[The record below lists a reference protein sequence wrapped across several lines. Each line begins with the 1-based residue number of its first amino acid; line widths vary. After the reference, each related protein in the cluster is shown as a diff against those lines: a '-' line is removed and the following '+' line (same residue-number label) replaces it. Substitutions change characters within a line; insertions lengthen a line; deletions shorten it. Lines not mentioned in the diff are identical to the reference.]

1 MGNINY
7 QELLAHLFTKE
18 PLTTTSKSWNYQSN
32 GCLYLASNG
41 NKPVKPIGCVPL
53 YWERPFRIAQHP
65 KENVYAYAT
74 SQTHNIN
81 NNETSCICLFY
92 PDFPVKSKYYHRQ
105 SDYPNHGFDIKPAF
119 SPDGKWIAFL
129 SMKKYGMIT
138 LVGDVLVVPYDSNG
152 KDVVNLTE
160 KLAISGMC
168 KEFQWSDNNT
178 LLVEYCEKGFSKV
191 CSISFDPNNPSFVA
205 EPHVLGNFKL
215 DSRVERGNY
224 KYTQDFCSLNGN
236 TQDLSFLNFGH
247 VEHCE
252 YKTTDGVTSYYW
264 FARPNP
270 DYNNGRTLLL
280 CQGGPH
286 HAWEPEIECGSFHIP
301 LLQHLGYSIIMPIV
315 RGMPGISQEFD
326 DQVRGDWGGQ
336 CIKDYLSAL
345 DTAIEKFELDKNNV
359 AVLGHSFGGFCAYS
373 MNVQH
378 PDRFRCVV
386 SESGPFNL
394 ESFLSDS
401 LTYDPQKGFIKNQT
415 MVCEMYNGLA
425 NPEGR
430 KIAEKMIREQSPD
443 NLINNCKDRCKPIL
457 IIHGEDDKR
466 VPCEQSKTAAE
477 AFNVAPILYQGEK
490 HCILKPQNII
500 DRYNKILTFLDD
512 HMK

>member
-74 SQTHNIN
+74 SQTHDIN

-138 LVGDVLVVPYDSNG
+138 LVGDVLVVPYNSNG

-168 KEFQWSDNNT
+168 KEFQWFDNNT
-178 LLVEYCEKGFSKV
+178 LLVEYCEKGYSKV
-191 CSISFDPNNPSFVA
+191 CSISFEHQNLLSIVKMN
-205 EPHVLGNFKL
+205 ELGNFKL
-215 DSRVERGNY
+215 DPHVERGDY
-224 KYTQDFCSLNGN
+224 KYTQNFVSSTVNNQDF
-236 TQDLSFLNFGH
+236 SFLNIGSVDRF
-247 VEHCE
+247 E
-252 YKTTDGVTSYYW
+252 YTTNDGITSYYW
-264 FARPNP
+264 FAQPNIK
-270 DYNNGRTLLL
+270 NGKTLLL

-286 HAWEPEIECGSFHIP
+286 HAWEPEIECGTFHIP
-301 LLQHLGYSIIMPIV
+301 LLQHLGYSIVMPIV
-315 RGMPGISQEFD
+315 RGMPGITQDFD

-336 CIKDYLSAL
+336 CIKDYLAAL
-345 DTAIEKFELDKNNV
+345 DTAIKDHDLDENNV

-386 SESGPFNL
+386 SESGPFDL
-394 ESFLSDS
+394 DSFLSDS
-401 LTYDPQKGFIKNQT
+401 LTYDPNKRFIKNQT
-415 MVCEMYNGLA
+415 IKCEMFNGLA
-425 NPEGR
+425 NPNGE
-430 KIAEKMIREQSPD
+430 KVAQKMIIGQSPH
-443 NLINNCKDRCKPIL
+443 NLIKNCKDRCKPIL
-457 IIHGEDDKR
+457 IIHGEKDTRVLPNQAEEAQKSFGCECKIYEGEGHVIGKR
-466 VPCEQSKTAAE
+466 VENK
-477 AFNVAPILYQGEK
+477 IDRYL
-490 HCILKPQNII
+490 CILK
-500 DRYNKILTFLDD
+500 FLDK
-512 HMK
+512 HMA

>member
-7 QELLAHLFTKE
+7 QELLAQLFTKE

-32 GCLYLASNG
+32 GYLYLESNG
-41 NKPVKPIGCVPL
+41 GYKRIKFKTCAPL
-53 YWERPFRIAQHP
+53 FWERPFRIAQHP
-65 KENVYAYAT
+65 EENVYAYAT
-74 SQTHNIN
+74 SQTRDVN
-81 NNETSCICLFY
+81 NNQSSCICLH
-92 PDFPVKSKYYHRQ
+92 FPHFSFNKIKYYHRQ

-394 ESFLSDS
+394 ESFYSYCKKESHNDTIIS
-401 LTYDPQKGFIKNQT
+401 
-415 MVCEMYNGLA
+415 EMHNGLD
-425 NPEGR
+425 NPNGDIIR
-430 KIAEKMIREQSPD
+430 DKMFEQSPHRYVSD
-443 NLINNCKDRCKPIL
+443 KCKPIL

-466 VPCEQSKTAAE
+466 VPCEQSKNAAE

-500 DRYNKILTFLDD
+500 DRYMKILTFLDK